1 MIRSGKVIVWLWYV
15 VLLCVEIVGWLLCYI
30 FMMYCDVM

>member
-15 VLLCVEIVGWLLCYI
+15 VLLCVEIVGWLWCSVVVI
-30 FMMYCDVM
+30 